1 MIRSPIIF
9 MIRSY
14 IILLNNKKK
23 IKDMQKNLI
32 SLNKPVQVSSGE
44 KKEYLTNGKGGEE
57 WCTWAE
63 TAWIIIDL

>member
-1 MIRSPIIF
+1 
-9 MIRSY
+9 
-14 IILLNNKKK
+14 
-23 IKDMQKNLI
+23 MQKNLI